1 MEYDTLA
8 KLTNTNVMRNA
19 LKWIFHSVEKN
30 VRAVPRD
37 PKRDLPPHDIIIEA
51 KPNGGTAKDVQNAI
65 ERNIAVLATLMPH
78 EHVVA
83 IDVPMLQTLLQVWK
97 LNGGP
102 EMSVEDIHGRALR
115 TLRGFG
121 YHKGMEIDSAAMS
134 DLENRDTE
142 A

>member
-37 PKRDLPPHDIIIEA
+37 TKRDLPPHDIIIEA

-65 ERNIAVLATLMPH
+65 ERNIAVLATLC
-78 EHVVA
+78 
-83 IDVPMLQTLLQVWK
+83 PMS
-97 LNGGP
+97 
-102 EMSVEDIHGRALR
+102 M
-115 TLRGFG
+115 
-121 YHKGMEIDSAAMS
+121 
-134 DLENRDTE
+134 
-142 A
+142 